1 MKITVS
7 SEKIIL
13 KAGIYA
19 LLVYSLISIVSY
31 FALYYRKIG
40 NFTNLLNS
48 GIDILLFI
56 PLYVTIVVLYFSYIR
71 VTNKN
76 DQHGKT
82 L

>member
-1 MKITVS
+1 MVS

-48 GIDILLFI
+48 GIDVLLFI
-56 PLYVTIVVLYFSYIR
+56 PLYVTIVVLYFSYIS

>member
-1 MKITVS
+1 MVS

-31 FALYYRKIG
+31 FALYFRKIG
-40 NFTNLLNS
+40 NFTGSLNS

>member
-1 MKITVS
+1 MIN
-7 SEKIIL
+7 SEKILL

-31 FALYYRKIG
+31 FALYFRKIG

-48 GIDILLFI
+48 GIDVLLFI
-56 PLYVTIVVLYFSYIR
+56 PLYVIILVLYFSYIR
-71 VTNKN
+71 VIDRNG
-76 DQHGKT
+76 QHGKT